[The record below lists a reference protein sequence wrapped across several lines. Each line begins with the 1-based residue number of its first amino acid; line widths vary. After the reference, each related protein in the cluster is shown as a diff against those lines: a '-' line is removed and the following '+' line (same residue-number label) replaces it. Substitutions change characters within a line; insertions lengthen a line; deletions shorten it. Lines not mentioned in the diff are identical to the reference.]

1 MEQFEENSLYE
12 TIYDEIE
19 GRVTTC
25 FTIKTVSLIVVAL
38 VQGTI
43 FFSLIE
49 KHIGKNGGSMMPI

>member
-12 TIYDEIE
+12 KVYDEIE

-25 FTIKTVSLIVVAL
+25 FTIKTVALVVVAL
-38 VQGTI
+38 IQGTL

-49 KHIGKNGGSMMPI
+49 KHIGKIGGSVMPI